1 MKLKTTLL
9 LLSCALAGCTSRAPY
24 PDAQEPNAA
33 KLRFVSTVGSATLNY
48 YDAANCEGLKAG
60 TLNSVLS
67 GKSERRVQML
77 APPPLRMK
85 DYLEIKVKPGVDVY
99 LQAADLDT
107 PSACSTLTTFKPQPG
122 AEYELSFRMS
132 GTTCTA
138 RLDRLEVNN
147 GEPVRQGVPPGGVLR
162 TCAGSG
168 TLFPKREAQ
177 KPDTAQ
183 REQWIQQIVN
193 AATDPKMR
201 EQSAPTP
208 VDEQAIAE
216 RKAKIGFKLPDAYWD
231 AYRQSL
237 VLFHADMAG
246 VKEETLTLY
255 QQSFGERLRTL
266 DDTNLERLAHAAESG
281 TPDKLMDA
289 MKIYMAQQY
298 VRLGVQRA
306 LLASDRQLTR
316 AGELDAKYRVCSKY
330 KGCWRPH

>member
-1 MKLKTTLL
+1 MKLKTALL
-9 LLSCALAGCTSRAPY
+9 LLSCAFAGCSSKLPY
-24 PDAQEPNAA
+24 PDTQEPNAA
-33 KLRFVSTVGSATLNY
+33 KLRFVSTDRGAVLNY
-48 YDAANCEGLKAG
+48 YDAAHCEGL
-60 TLNSVLS
+60 SVDTINNILA

-99 LQAADLDT
+99 LQAANMDT
-107 PSACSTLTTFKPQPG
+107 PSACSTVTTFKPQPG
-122 AEYELSFRMS
+122 AEYELSFRMN
-132 GTTCTA
+132 GNTCTA
-138 RLDRLEVNN
+138 RLDRLEVDN
-147 GEPVRQGVPPGGVLR
+147 GELVRKAVPPGGFLR
-162 TCAGSG
+162 ACAGSG
-168 TLFPKREAQ
+168 SLFPKRDTQ
-177 KPDTAQ
+177 KPDSAL

-201 EQSAPTP
+201 EKSIPTP
-208 VDEQAIAE
+208 VDEKEIAE
-216 RKAKIGFKLPDAYWD
+216 RKAKIGFTLPDDYWD

-237 VLFHADMAG
+237 MLFHAEMAG

-255 QQSFGERLRTL
+255 QQSFSERLRTV
-266 DDTNLERLAHAAESG
+266 DDANLERLARDAENG

-316 AGELDAKYRVCSKY
+316 AGELDAKYQVCNRF

>member
-1 MKLKTTLL
+1 
-9 LLSCALAGCTSRAPY
+9 
-24 PDAQEPNAA
+24 
-33 KLRFVSTVGSATLNY
+33 
-48 YDAANCEGLKAG
+48 
-60 TLNSVLS
+60 
-67 GKSERRVQML
+67 ML

-85 DYLEIKVKPGVDVY
+85 DYLEIKVKPGTDVY

-138 RLDRLEVNN
+138 RLDRLEVVN
-147 GEPVRQGVPPGGVLR
+147 GELVRQGVPPGGVLR
-162 TCAGSG
+162 ACAGSG
-168 TLFPKREAQ
+168 ILFPKRDAR

-201 EQSAPTP
+201 EKSTPTL

-216 RKAKIGFKLPDAYWD
+216 RKAKIGVKLPDDYWD

-255 QQSFGERLRTL
+255 Q
-266 DDTNLERLAHAAESG
+266 
-281 TPDKLMDA
+281 
-289 MKIYMAQQY
+289 
-298 VRLGVQRA
+298 
-306 LLASDRQLTR
+306 
-316 AGELDAKYRVCSKY
+316 
-330 KGCWRPH
+330 